1 MPVPPCRWSC
11 WRWCSRAAAG
21 APVGPLLPGEHP
33 GSAAPEGARGRSES
47 LVRLGDTAL
56 RSGEIETAVSLFDQA
71 TQLDA
76 ANVGA
81 ALGLGDALLAA
92 GRDLDAG
99 RAFERALAAQPG
111 SPAAQYGYARAMI
124 AIRRP
129 EVAADFL
136 RKLVAATRR
145 RRLAER
151 AWRQLRPDGPA

>member
-1 MPVPPCRWSC
+1 MTLPIR
-11 WRWCSRAAAG
+11 RARAAVPIVLLALVLAGCGG

-33 GSAAPEGARGRSES
+33 GSAAPESASGRSES

-92 GRDLDAG
+92 GRGPPA
-99 RAFERALAAQPG
+99 RPAVERAPAAPPR
-111 SPAAQYGYARAMI
+111 SPAPPHG
-124 AIRRP
+124 
-129 EVAADFL
+129 
-136 RKLVAATRR
+136 
-145 RRLAER
+145 
-151 AWRQLRPDGPA
+151 